1 MSPPEF
7 LRRPAKTAD
16 GSTAP
21 ASPHAAAGDAM
32 AEATAAL
39 AKTAATVGVDPTGA
53 FSRCGLDKPPGFPL
67 NDAMVKIAG
76 AKSTNDSSARQ
87 RRGRTPTSLAAS
99 MDRLWKE
106 FKILG
111 DEIEAAAAA
120 GRPVAA
126 LLRKQEKL
134 RARSWALADRG
145 ESVRLALAER
155 SVGGARRRGNKP
167 KAVAS
172 DF

>member
-7 LRRPAKTAD
+7 IRRPAKTAD
-16 GSTAP
+16 GATAP

-106 FKILG
+106 FKILC
-111 DEIEAAAAA
+111 DEIDAAAA
-120 GRPVAA
+120 GGKPVAA
-126 LLRKQEKL
+126 LRRKQEKL

-145 ESVRLALAER
+145 ESERLALAER
-155 SVGGARRRGNKP
+155 SVGGALRWGHQP
-167 KAVAS
+167 KAVAD

>member
-1 MSPPEF
+1 
-7 LRRPAKTAD
+7 
-16 GSTAP
+16 
-21 ASPHAAAGDAM
+21 M

-39 AKTAATVGVDPTGA
+39 VNPAAAVGVNPTGA

-111 DEIEAAAAA
+111 DEIEAAAA
-120 GRPVAA
+120 GRPMAA

-155 SVGGARRRGNKP
+155 SVRGARRRGNKP
-167 KAVAS
+167 KAVAD